1 MADHT
6 AAVDQAFVERQR
18 KRLEALRAELLGAE
32 ERGMAQERLPVEEHG
47 DEAEEFEDAAQRS
60 VQGEIDQA
68 LLDSDAIR
76 LRAIDRALQKIDE
89 GTYGLSDMSGKAIPR
104 ARLEVNPEAVLTVQ
118 EEAERESP
126 QHRP

>member
-6 AAVDQAFVERQR
+6 AADRAFVERQR
-18 KRLEALRAELLGAE
+18 KRLEALRAELLGVE

-68 LLDSDAIR
+68 LLDTDALR

-89 GTYGLSDMSGKAIPR
+89 GTYGLSDVSGKPIPK
-104 ARLEVNPEAVLTVQ
+104 ARLEANPEALLTVE
-118 EEAERESP
+118 EEAQKER
-126 QHRP
+126 QQQRP